1 MRRQDIQL
9 LAQAR
14 RGDTQARC
22 ELGKRYLLGSEGFTR
37 HVAMGIEHLRHPS
50 LAHEPLAAATLVQHL
65 ALHELLALGQLDL
78 LQRAAQDGLAAAQ
91 FGLGVWLGLLP
102 ATRATGQRWLAR
114 ASLAGHALATRA
126 AAALADAP
134 AHLAPQR
141 LLQAVA
147 GQGVTSTKPGAPAAP
162 RLDGAALA
170 RLAAAQA
177 AQAAQTSQNAGAQD
191 LPALM
196 ACLAAAVAL
205 LRPAGA
211 DQDLALPEDELSTLA
226 PLLAQALALA
236 EASGQQLQGLPGAVW
251 RQTLDHL
258 AAQGDRD
265 AAYTLGRSLSGQPC
279 PHVPP
284 DLHAG
289 HQNVRKGAAYLLR
302 AADAGVD
309 AAWLLLYTLHADHRL
324 SVANPQMAR
333 FFLEKGAQAGQA
345 EAQRKLG
352 ALMLREASALPGTEQ
367 AIAWLYSAAV
377 QRDAHALT
385 LLQSLVLPVAGD
397 EAEAQRVLAQV
408 RATDPWMAAR
418 LGLARA
424 FGLTKLEALSLDPA
438 EGLRPWGLVVGR
450 NPFIQQARLAAP
462 RAVPALNANAH
473 EAAQH
478 AAGLYAHGGHERSM
492 SEGDLRNRSLR
503 QRRLFDRLG
512 VADSLFFADA
522 STTTLDSLRLGAK
535 WAYRL
540 RQPLTAALDS

>member
-14 RGDTQARC
+14 RGDTRARC
-22 ELGKRYLLGSEGFTR
+22 ELGKRYLLGSEGFPR

-50 LAHEPLAAATLVQHL
+50 VDNTPLAAATLVQHL

-91 FGLGVWLGLLP
+91 FGLGLWWALLP
-102 ATRATGQRWLAR
+102 ATHADGQRWLQR
-114 ASLAGHALATRA
+114 AKLAGHAGAARALEALAHAPAEHAVQGLLAAVASPGRA
-126 AAALADAP
+126 APEA
-134 AHLAPQR
+134 
-141 LLQAVA
+141 
-147 GQGVTSTKPGAPAAP
+147 GAPP
-162 RLDGAALA
+162 LDGGALA
-170 RLAAAQA
+170 RLAAEQA
-177 AQAAQTSQNAGAQD
+177 AQARD

-205 LRPAGA
+205 QGPAPAAHGQA
-211 DQDLALPEDELSTLA
+211 LHDGTLATLA
-226 PLLAQALALA
+226 PLLAQALHLA
-236 EASGQQLQGLPGAVW
+236 EATGQVLHGLPGAVW
-251 RQTLDHL
+251 RQALDHL
-258 AAQGDRD
+258 AAQGDRQ

-279 PHVPP
+279 PHLPP
-284 DLHAG
+284 EVHAD
-289 HQNVRKGAAYLLR
+289 HQNVRKGAACLLR

-324 SVANPQMAR
+324 SVANPPMAR

-352 ALMLREASALPGTEQ
+352 ALMLREASALAVTEQ

-377 QRDAHALT
+377 QRDPHALT
-385 LLQSLVLPVAGD
+385 LLQSLVLPVAGE

-424 FGLTKLEALSLDPA
+424 FGLTKLEALSLEPA

-462 RAVPALNANAH
+462 RAVPALNAAAH

-478 AAGLYAHGGHERSM
+478 AAELYAHSGHERSM
-492 SEGDLRNRSLR
+492 TEGDLRNRSLR

-535 WAYRL
+535 WAYRV